1 MLSLLQAEYKSPG
14 AAKARAEARA
24 KAEAEAKAA
33 AKAKA
38 EAEAKARAEA
48 EAKAKAE
55 AEQAASSK
63 NVPQLNQPGKGK
75 EALATIKR
83 HLKALPGN
91 PSLLALQCQAA
102 TQVFLELLA
111 EAVSLKHDQQ
121 KMKSKMSEA
130 RNFGT
135 EYDVPASQ
143 FEKLGQAGTQAFL
156 DLLAEAESL
165 KHDHAK
171 MQSKVS
177 QACNLGVQYNVPASQ
192 FKKLIAQVP
201 DWSNPKVH
209 NEWLR
214 WAVETKSENFLLAIA
229 TSKGFKGT
237 NVSTFLAQEIHK
249 MAMVKGRSPRQG
261 LMLLYLCVALSR
273 SAEPLQLS
281 TLGADTTAAI
291 TAAARMRVQDKDL
304 QAKQFAAAKESAER
318 SKTLKG
324 FTPIGTRATRYF
336 LEATILVAMC
346 LLEDSEEPPSNDSPS
361 ATLHPSKLVQ
371 EVLLPPLQRGIQLQI
386 DAARGCP
393 DLLELVYTDKRGGHR
408 KMYHATLKAIAD
420 GDFFKFNG
428 VASEIATLSAKKL
441 GDKSNFKQSSGSLF
455 QFYRHAYSQ
464 EPVYRGFVKMLGE
477 KTNAEEY
484 VPARIKGAHRAL
496 EKMGLRSDGKQWLAD
511 NVCDG
516 VRGALV
522 YAEMRNMLTVLCLIA
537 SAAADSDMSNI
548 GKSMG
553 WDAEKAGIHEKID
566 VLRVKNRFAEPTSGG
581 WADFM
586 ISFRFRSD
594 PNQHVCELQL
604 CHKDIMTVRKQMGA
618 HHEYAE
624 FRSAL
629 ELLEV
634 TGHVDRI
641 AKIEAADPA
650 IDVSQ
655 FKPAAVTTV
664 GDSELEALKAQ
675 VTELKQQLV
684 ATNQKLVDTNQKL
697 TTAKKDLT
705 QKLAANT
712 QELSD

>member
-1 MLSLLQAEYKSPG
+1 
-14 AAKARAEARA
+14 
-24 KAEAEAKAA
+24 
-33 AKAKA
+33 
-38 EAEAKARAEA
+38 
-48 EAKAKAE
+48 
-55 AEQAASSK
+55 
-63 NVPQLNQPGKGK
+63 
-75 EALATIKR
+75 
-83 HLKALPGN
+83 
-91 PSLLALQCQAA
+91 
-102 TQVFLELLA
+102 
-111 EAVSLKHDQQ
+111 
-121 KMKSKMSEA
+121 MKSKMTEA
-130 RNFGT
+130 YNLGV

-143 FEKLGQAGTQAFL
+143 FKRF
-156 DLLAEAESL
+156 
-165 KHDHAK
+165 
-171 MQSKVS
+171 
-177 QACNLGVQYNVPASQ
+177 
-192 FKKLIAQVP
+192 IAQVP

-214 WAVETKSENFLLAIA
+214 RAVERNSENFLLAIA
-229 TSKGFKGT
+229 TSKAFKGT
-237 NVSTFLAQEIHK
+237 NVSNFVAQEIHK
-249 MAMVKGRSPRQG
+249 MAIVKGRSPRQD

-281 TLGADTTAAI
+281 TLGADTTDAI

-318 SKTLKG
+318 SKTPKG
-324 FTPIGTRATRYF
+324 FTPIGTRATRLF
-336 LEATILVAMC
+336 LEAILLVPMC
-346 LLEDSEEPPSNDSPS
+346 LLEDSKEPPSNGSPS
-361 ATLHPSKLVQ
+361 DTLPPTKLVQ

-408 KMYHATLKAIAD
+408 KMYRATLKAIAD
-420 GDFFKFNG
+420 GDFFKFNA
-428 VASEIATLSAKKL
+428 VASEIAKLSAKKL
-441 GDKSNFKQSSGSLF
+441 GAKSNFKQSSGSLV

-464 EPVYRGFVKMLGE
+464 EPKYRAFVKMLGA

-484 VPARIKGAHRAL
+484 APARIKGAHRAL

-537 SAAADSDMSNI
+537 SAAEDTDMSNI
-548 GKSMG
+548 GKREG
-553 WDAEKAGIHEKID
+553 WDAEQAGIKEKLD

-586 ISFRFRSD
+586 VSFRFRSD

-604 CHKDIMTVRKQMGA
+604 CHKDMMTVRKQMGA

-675 VTELKQQLV
+675 VSELKQQLS
-684 ATNQKLVDTNQKL
+684 DTN
-697 TTAKKDLT
+697 

-712 QELSD
+712 QELSDTKQELSDTKQELSANMAANTQRLDQVLAALKSASISV